1 MPPEGWVHNYFSCQ
15 LTWSPVLEA
24 LGSCVEPRKK
34 EVRFIIKLSSLE
46 LKTRSHSFTSGN
58 FSGCCGAT
66 SNKSWQQ
73 CLSSLLFCLWALG
86 PHLYTW
92 DTSSFLAQR
101 SFETIN
107 KLSLHI
113 LKGQSW
119 TDDKGRHW
127 TWWLWVF
134 PYFLYQNSPESTV
147 TISQLLQF
155 VSAKP

>member
-1 MPPEGWVHNYFSCQ
+1 MSPEGWVHNYFSCQ
-15 LTWSPVLEA
+15 LTWSLVLEA

-46 LKTRSHSFTSGN
+46 LKTPSHSFTSGN

-73 CLSSLLFCLWALG
+73 YLSSLLFCLWALG

-113 LKGQSW
+113 LKGKSW

-127 TWWLWVF
+127 TFGLDF
-134 PYFLYQNSPESTV
+134 SSLH
-147 TISQLLQF
+147 LLQATPPS
-155 VSAKP
+155 SASFKGD